1 MAPEIAEETAQAVT
15 EESATS
21 TETTGEESAQS
32 ESTEATDTSKESA
45 EAKEPIENDKGAKP
59 SGAEER
65 IRKLVAKQREAE
77 REAAYW
83 KGVAEGKQ
91 PKPSEDVKPKVQP
104 SGKPTIDQYDN
115 YDDYIDA
122 LTDWKVDQKLTTT
135 QAKTEEEKAKATYQE
150 KKQALEDAL
159 TEASEEDP
167 DILEYYHDT
176 TLPLSP
182 VMAEVF
188 LNADPALQVKYIKWA
203 GENRKEAARISKMS
217 PIAAIKELGKIE
229 DRLLNPTKVEPKKVS
244 QAPEPISTVKPKGAI
259 TNALDDDADIS
270 EFIKARNKQSRG
282 RAA

>member
-1 MAPEIAEETAQAVT
+1 MTTEIAEETAQAVT

-21 TETTGEESAQS
+21 TETTDEKSAQS
-32 ESTEATDTSKESA
+32 ESTEATDTSNESA
-45 EAKEPIENDKGAKP
+45 EAKETIENDKGAKP
-59 SGAEER
+59 SEAEKR
-65 IRKLVAKQREAE
+65 IKTLVAKQREAE

-91 PKPSEDVKPKVQP
+91 PKQPEDSKPKP
-104 SGKPTIDQYDN
+104 NTRPTIEQYDN

-122 LTDWKVDQKLTTT
+122 LTDWKVDQKLSAT
-135 QAKTEEEKAKATYQE
+135 QVKTEEERAKTSYQE

-159 TEASEEDP
+159 TDASEEDP
-167 DILEYYHDT
+167 DILEYYHDE
-176 TLPLSP
+176 TLPVSS

-188 LNADPALQVKYIKWA
+188 LNAEPALQVKYIKWA
-203 GENRKEAARISKMS
+203 GENRKEAVRISKLP

-244 QAPEPISTVKPKGAI
+244 QAPDPISTVKPKGAI